1 VVRALRS
8 SDLACITYYQRIAVF
23 LVGAIIYTSQ
33 VPEKWRPG
41 CFDYAALAITPWYFV
56 VLGGILFHYIAVISS
71 FNDAISR
78 AIEVGRCKT

>member
-1 VVRALRS
+1 MVRALRS

-23 LVGAIIYTSQ
+23 LVSAIIYTSQ
-33 VPEKWRPG
+33 VPEKARPG
-41 CFDYAALAITPWYFV
+41 CFDYAGTSWYFA

-78 AIEVGRCKT
+78 AIEVGCCKT